1 MLTVK
6 KASTGCHEP
15 AGAFFEWNGGS
26 FMSKIAILLP
36 KEYMLEQA
44 RNVIREDELDI
55 DILKVIKTSDSVY
68 EARQAVEQGAEVVL
82 ARGVQAAFIR
92 QYTNIPVAELTL
104 TGQEIGL
111 MIASAKKKVPDKK
124 CPQIAL
130 IGFKNMF
137 SDTTYADELFDIRLK
152 FYDITAIE
160 QAAEKVDLAIQE
172 GADVLLGGDTVNA
185 LAAQKGIP
193 AQFIDSTEESIRSA
207 IGVAKK
213 MILTA
218 EAEKNFT
225 AQFET
230 VLDNSYNGIL
240 EIDENKE
247 IMIVN
252 RAGEELFHKKA
263 SQLEGTAL
271 GKVIPELEQR
281 YIDDVLSGKR
291 DSFMTSVYVAG
302 VPMMLTAAPIQY
314 ENKIRGAIIS
324 LYRNASVRKNDADEL
339 HSYYLKGYVAY
350 AHFSD
355 IRITGKEMEY
365 CVELSKMYALS
376 KNPVLICG
384 EDGTDKEKL
393 AQCIHNNSSYKAGPF
408 VAVNCS
414 GMTEQMQ
421 VDRLFG
427 NPDAED
433 DSMKKG
439 ALAIGDHGTIV
450 ISEIEKLSLLC
461 QYRLYRAIRY
471 DSLIQNDLER
481 SQTLDNRIIAIT
493 GADLYQ
499 YVEQGRF
506 RQDLYYLLNSL
517 TVEIPPLRKRPQDI
531 RAIVEDCRVRFTK
544 RYARFPKIAEDAMEA
559 LAGFGWQGNEIQLE
573 SFCERLFLTSPKKTI
588 TSDYVY
594 FLLDTLYP
602 VKERISEDGT
612 TVIYQHP
619 EAARLT
625 ELLEKHQGNR
635 SAVAKE
641 LGISTTTLWRRMKK
655 YGVINKYDLT

>member
-1 MLTVK
+1 
-6 KASTGCHEP
+6 
-15 AGAFFEWNGGS
+15 
-26 FMSKIAILLP
+26 MSKIAILLP

-271 GKVIPELEQR
+271 EKVIPELEQR

-339 HSYYLKGYVAY
+339 HSYYLKGYVAH

-433 DSMKKG
+433 ESMKKG

-559 LAGFGWQGNEIQLE
+559 LAGFGWQGNEI
-573 SFCERLFLTSPKKTI
+573 
-588 TSDYVY
+588 
-594 FLLDTLYP
+594 
-602 VKERISEDGT
+602 
-612 TVIYQHP
+612 
-619 EAARLT
+619 
-625 ELLEKHQGNR
+625 
-635 SAVAKE
+635 
-641 LGISTTTLWRRMKK
+641 
-655 YGVINKYDLT
+655 

>member
-1 MLTVK
+1 
-6 KASTGCHEP
+6 
-15 AGAFFEWNGGS
+15 
-26 FMSKIAILLP
+26 MSKIAILLP

-92 QYTNIPVAELTL
+92 QYTNITVAELTL

-271 GKVIPELEQR
+271 EKVIPELEQR

-339 HSYYLKGYVAY
+339 HSYYLKGYVAH

-433 DSMKKG
+433 ESMKKG

-481 SQTLDNRIIAIT
+481 SQTLDNRIIAVT

>member
-1 MLTVK
+1 
-6 KASTGCHEP
+6 
-15 AGAFFEWNGGS
+15 
-26 FMSKIAILLP
+26 
-36 KEYMLEQA
+36 MLEQA

-68 EARQAVEQGAEVVL
+68 EARQAIEQGAEVVL

-271 GKVIPELEQR
+271 EKVIPELEQR

-339 HSYYLKGYVAY
+339 HSYYLKGYVAH

-421 VDRLFG
+421 EDRLFG

-433 DSMKKG
+433 ESMKKG

>member
-1 MLTVK
+1 
-6 KASTGCHEP
+6 
-15 AGAFFEWNGGS
+15 
-26 FMSKIAILLP
+26 MSKIAILLP

-271 GKVIPELEQR
+271 EKVIPELEQR

-339 HSYYLKGYVAY
+339 HSYYLKGYVAH

-433 DSMKKG
+433 ESMKKG

-559 LAGFGWQGNEIQLE
+559 LAGFEWQGNEIQLE

>member
-1 MLTVK
+1 
-6 KASTGCHEP
+6 
-15 AGAFFEWNGGS
+15 
-26 FMSKIAILLP
+26 MSKIAILLP

-271 GKVIPELEQR
+271 EKVIPELEQR

-433 DSMKKG
+433 ESMKKG

-493 GADLYQ
+493 GADLFQ

>member
-1 MLTVK
+1 
-6 KASTGCHEP
+6 
-15 AGAFFEWNGGS
+15 
-26 FMSKIAILLP
+26 MSKIAILLP

-271 GKVIPELEQR
+271 EKVIPELEQR

-339 HSYYLKGYVAY
+339 HSYYLKGYVAH

-433 DSMKKG
+433 ESMKKG

-481 SQTLDNRIIAIT
+481 SQTLDNRIIAVT
-493 GADLYQ
+493 GADIYQ

-506 RQDLYYLLNSL
+506 RQDLYYILNSL

>member
-1 MLTVK
+1 
-6 KASTGCHEP
+6 
-15 AGAFFEWNGGS
+15 
-26 FMSKIAILLP
+26 MSKIAILLP

-271 GKVIPELEQR
+271 EKVIPELEQR

-355 IRITGKEMEY
+355 IRISGKEMEY

-433 DSMKKG
+433 ESMKKG

>member
-1 MLTVK
+1 
-6 KASTGCHEP
+6 
-15 AGAFFEWNGGS
+15 
-26 FMSKIAILLP
+26 
-36 KEYMLEQA
+36 MLEQA

-240 EIDENKE
+240 EIDDNKE

-271 GKVIPELEQR
+271 EKVIPELEQR

-339 HSYYLKGYVAY
+339 HSYYLKGYVAH

-433 DSMKKG
+433 ESMKKG

-481 SQTLDNRIIAIT
+481 SQTLDNRIIAVT

>member
-1 MLTVK
+1 
-6 KASTGCHEP
+6 
-15 AGAFFEWNGGS
+15 
-26 FMSKIAILLP
+26 
-36 KEYMLEQA
+36 MLEQA

-271 GKVIPELEQR
+271 EKVIPELEQR

-339 HSYYLKGYVAY
+339 HSYYLKGYVAH

-433 DSMKKG
+433 ESMKKG
-439 ALAIGDHGTIV
+439 ALAISNHGTIV

>member
-1 MLTVK
+1 
-6 KASTGCHEP
+6 
-15 AGAFFEWNGGS
+15 
-26 FMSKIAILLP
+26 
-36 KEYMLEQA
+36 MLEQA

-271 GKVIPELEQR
+271 EKVIPELEQR

-433 DSMKKG
+433 ESMKKG
-439 ALAIGDHGTIV
+439 ALAISDHGTIV

>member
-1 MLTVK
+1 
-6 KASTGCHEP
+6 
-15 AGAFFEWNGGS
+15 
-26 FMSKIAILLP
+26 MSKIAILLP

-68 EARQAVEQGAEVVL
+68 EARQAIEQGAEVVL

-271 GKVIPELEQR
+271 EKVIPELEQR

-339 HSYYLKGYVAY
+339 HSYYLKGYVAH

-433 DSMKKG
+433 ESMKKG
-439 ALAIGDHGTIV
+439 ALAIGNHGTIV

>member
-1 MLTVK
+1 
-6 KASTGCHEP
+6 
-15 AGAFFEWNGGS
+15 
-26 FMSKIAILLP
+26 MSKIAILLP

-130 IGFKNMF
+130 IGFKNML

-271 GKVIPELEQR
+271 EKVIPELEQR

-433 DSMKKG
+433 ESMKKG

>member
-1 MLTVK
+1 
-6 KASTGCHEP
+6 
-15 AGAFFEWNGGS
+15 
-26 FMSKIAILLP
+26 MSKIAILLQ

-271 GKVIPELEQR
+271 EKVIPELEQR

-339 HSYYLKGYVAY
+339 HSYYLKGYVAH

-433 DSMKKG
+433 ESMKKG

>member
-1 MLTVK
+1 MEV
-6 KASTGCHEP
+6 
-15 AGAFFEWNGGS
+15 FFEAYRDRIIGITGTKGKS
-26 FMSKIAILLP
+26 TTTTLLYHIL
-36 KEYMLEQA
+36 KKSG
-44 RNVIREDELDI
+44 LDTVLSGNI
-55 DILKVIKTSDSVY
+55 GIPAFDILEEIHPDTQLVCELSCHQLEYIHVSPHIGVLLNIHEEHLDHYGTMEKYIHAKQQIYLHQLPQDLLFCGMDVTPADGTCRSRIFTVSD
-68 EARQAVEQGAEVVL
+68 Q
-82 ARGVQAAFIR
+82 
-92 QYTNIPVAELTL
+92 N
-104 TGQEIGL
+104 
-111 MIASAKKKVPDKK
+111 
-124 CPQIAL
+124 
-130 IGFKNMF
+130 
-137 SDTTYADELFDIRLK
+137 FD
-152 FYDITAIE
+152 
-160 QAAEKVDLAIQE
+160 
-172 GADVLLGGDTVNA
+172 ADVLLGGDTVNA

-271 GKVIPELEQR
+271 EKVIPELEQR

-433 DSMKKG
+433 ESMKKG

-481 SQTLDNRIIAIT
+481 SQTLDNRIIAVT

-625 ELLEKHQGNR
+625 ELLVKHQGNR

>member
-1 MLTVK
+1 
-6 KASTGCHEP
+6 
-15 AGAFFEWNGGS
+15 
-26 FMSKIAILLP
+26 MSKIAILLP

-240 EIDENKE
+240 KIDENKE

-271 GKVIPELEQR
+271 EKVIPELEQR

-339 HSYYLKGYVAY
+339 HSYYLKGYVAH

-433 DSMKKG
+433 ESMKKG
-439 ALAIGDHGTIV
+439 ALAISDHGTIV

>member
-1 MLTVK
+1 
-6 KASTGCHEP
+6 
-15 AGAFFEWNGGS
+15 
-26 FMSKIAILLP
+26 MSKIAILLP

-44 RNVIREDELDI
+44 RNVIREDELEI

-160 QAAEKVDLAIQE
+160 QAAEKVNLAIQE

-271 GKVIPELEQR
+271 EKVIPELEQR

-339 HSYYLKGYVAY
+339 HSYYLKGYVAH

-433 DSMKKG
+433 ESMKKG

-573 SFCERLFLTSPKKTI
+573 AFCERLFLTSPKKTI

-602 VKERISEDGT
+602 VKEKISEDGT

-619 EAARLT
+619 EVARLT

>member
-1 MLTVK
+1 
-6 KASTGCHEP
+6 
-15 AGAFFEWNGGS
+15 
-26 FMSKIAILLP
+26 MSKIAILLP

-271 GKVIPELEQR
+271 EKVIPELEQR

-339 HSYYLKGYVAY
+339 HSYYLKGYVAH

-433 DSMKKG
+433 ESMKKG

-471 DSLIQNDLER
+471 DSLIQNDLEQ
-481 SQTLDNRIIAIT
+481 SQTLDNRIIAVT

>member
-1 MLTVK
+1 
-6 KASTGCHEP
+6 
-15 AGAFFEWNGGS
+15 
-26 FMSKIAILLP
+26 
-36 KEYMLEQA
+36 MLEQA

-271 GKVIPELEQR
+271 EKVIPELEQR

-339 HSYYLKGYVAY
+339 HSYYLKGYVAH

-433 DSMKKG
+433 ESMKKG

-517 TVEIPPLRKRPQDI
+517 TVEIPPIRKRPQDI

-544 RYARFPKIAEDAMEA
+544 RYARFPKIAEDAMEV

-612 TVIYQHP
+612 TVVYQHP

>member
-1 MLTVK
+1 
-6 KASTGCHEP
+6 
-15 AGAFFEWNGGS
+15 
-26 FMSKIAILLP
+26 MSKIAILLP

-302 VPMMLTAAPIQY
+302 VPMMLAAAPIQY

-433 DSMKKG
+433 ESMKKG

>member
-1 MLTVK
+1 
-6 KASTGCHEP
+6 
-15 AGAFFEWNGGS
+15 
-26 FMSKIAILLP
+26 MSKIAILLP

-271 GKVIPELEQR
+271 EKVIPELEQR

-433 DSMKKG
+433 ESMKKG

-619 EAARLT
+619 EAVRLT

>member
-1 MLTVK
+1 
-6 KASTGCHEP
+6 
-15 AGAFFEWNGGS
+15 
-26 FMSKIAILLP
+26 MSKIAILLP

-252 RAGEELFHKKA
+252 RAGEELSHKKA

-271 GKVIPELEQR
+271 EKVIPELEQR

-365 CVELSKMYALS
+365 CVELSKMYALT

-433 DSMKKG
+433 ESMKKG

>member
-1 MLTVK
+1 
-6 KASTGCHEP
+6 
-15 AGAFFEWNGGS
+15 
-26 FMSKIAILLP
+26 MSKIAILLP

-137 SDTTYADELFDIRLK
+137 SDTTYADELFDIQLK

-271 GKVIPELEQR
+271 EKVIPELEQR

-433 DSMKKG
+433 ESMKKG

-619 EAARLT
+619 EAACLT

>member
-1 MLTVK
+1 
-6 KASTGCHEP
+6 
-15 AGAFFEWNGGS
+15 
-26 FMSKIAILLP
+26 
-36 KEYMLEQA
+36 MLEQA

-172 GADVLLGGDTVNA
+172 GADVLIGGDTVNA

-271 GKVIPELEQR
+271 EKVIPELEQR

-433 DSMKKG
+433 ESMKKG

-517 TVEIPPLRKRPQDI
+517 TVEIPPLRKHPQDI

>member
-1 MLTVK
+1 
-6 KASTGCHEP
+6 
-15 AGAFFEWNGGS
+15 
-26 FMSKIAILLP
+26 MSKIAILLP

-82 ARGVQAAFIR
+82 ARGVQAAFIH

-271 GKVIPELEQR
+271 EKVIPELEQR

-339 HSYYLKGYVAY
+339 HSYYLKGYVAH

-433 DSMKKG
+433 ESMKKG

>member
-1 MLTVK
+1 
-6 KASTGCHEP
+6 
-15 AGAFFEWNGGS
+15 
-26 FMSKIAILLP
+26 MSKIAILLP

-271 GKVIPELEQR
+271 EKVIPELEQR

-339 HSYYLKGYVAY
+339 HSYYLKGYVAH

-433 DSMKKG
+433 ESMKKG

-588 TSDYVY
+588 TSD
-594 FLLDTLYP
+594 
-602 VKERISEDGT
+602 EGAWN
-612 TVIYQHP
+612 QHNDVV
-619 EAARLT
+619 ET
-625 ELLEKHQGNR
+625 NEK
-635 SAVAKE
+635 
-641 LGISTTTLWRRMKK
+641 IWRDK
-655 YGVINKYDLT
+655 

>member
-1 MLTVK
+1 
-6 KASTGCHEP
+6 
-15 AGAFFEWNGGS
+15 
-26 FMSKIAILLP
+26 MSKIAILLP

-271 GKVIPELEQR
+271 EKVIPELEQR

-339 HSYYLKGYVAY
+339 HSYYLKGYVAH

-433 DSMKKG
+433 ESMKKG

-471 DSLIQNDLER
+471 DSLIQNELER

>member
-1 MLTVK
+1 
-6 KASTGCHEP
+6 
-15 AGAFFEWNGGS
+15 
-26 FMSKIAILLP
+26 MSKIAILLP

-68 EARQAVEQGAEVVL
+68 EARQAIEQGAEVVL

-271 GKVIPELEQR
+271 EKVIPELEQR

-433 DSMKKG
+433 ESMKKG

>member
-1 MLTVK
+1 
-6 KASTGCHEP
+6 
-15 AGAFFEWNGGS
+15 
-26 FMSKIAILLP
+26 MSKIAILLP
-36 KEYMLEQA
+36 KEYMLGQA

-271 GKVIPELEQR
+271 EKVIPELEQR

-339 HSYYLKGYVAY
+339 HSYYLKGYVAH

-433 DSMKKG
+433 ESMKKG

>member
-1 MLTVK
+1 
-6 KASTGCHEP
+6 
-15 AGAFFEWNGGS
+15 
-26 FMSKIAILLP
+26 
-36 KEYMLEQA
+36 MLEQA

-271 GKVIPELEQR
+271 EKVIPELEQR

-291 DSFMTSVYVAG
+291 DTFMTSVYVAG

-433 DSMKKG
+433 ESMKKG

-506 RQDLYYLLNSL
+506 RQDLYHLLNSL

>member
-1 MLTVK
+1 
-6 KASTGCHEP
+6 
-15 AGAFFEWNGGS
+15 
-26 FMSKIAILLP
+26 
-36 KEYMLEQA
+36 MLEQA

-137 SDTTYADELFDIRLK
+137 SDTTYADELFDIQLK

-271 GKVIPELEQR
+271 EKVIPELEQR

-433 DSMKKG
+433 ESMKKG

>member
-1 MLTVK
+1 
-6 KASTGCHEP
+6 
-15 AGAFFEWNGGS
+15 
-26 FMSKIAILLP
+26 
-36 KEYMLEQA
+36 MLEQA

-271 GKVIPELEQR
+271 EKVIPELEQR

-339 HSYYLKGYVAY
+339 HSYYLKGYVAH

-427 NPDAED
+427 NLDAED
-433 DSMKKG
+433 ESMKKG

-641 LGISTTTLWRRMKK
+641 LGISITTLWRRMKK

>member
-1 MLTVK
+1 
-6 KASTGCHEP
+6 
-15 AGAFFEWNGGS
+15 
-26 FMSKIAILLP
+26 MSKIAILLP

-111 MIASAKKKVPDKK
+111 MIASAKRKVPDKK

-137 SDTTYADELFDIRLK
+137 SDTTYADELYDIRLK

-160 QAAEKVDLAIQE
+160 QAAEKVNLAIQE

-271 GKVIPELEQR
+271 EKVIPELEQR

-339 HSYYLKGYVAY
+339 HSYYLKGYVAH

-433 DSMKKG
+433 GSMKKG

-602 VKERISEDGT
+602 VKEKISEDGT

>member
-1 MLTVK
+1 
-6 KASTGCHEP
+6 
-15 AGAFFEWNGGS
+15 
-26 FMSKIAILLP
+26 MSKIAILLP

-271 GKVIPELEQR
+271 EKVIPELEQR

-339 HSYYLKGYVAY
+339 HSYYLKGYVAH

-384 EDGTDKEKL
+384 EDGTDREKL

-433 DSMKKG
+433 ESMKKG

>member
-1 MLTVK
+1 
-6 KASTGCHEP
+6 
-15 AGAFFEWNGGS
+15 
-26 FMSKIAILLP
+26 MSKIAILLP

-271 GKVIPELEQR
+271 EKVIPELEQR

-355 IRITGKEMEY
+355 IRISGKEMEY

-433 DSMKKG
+433 ESMKKG

-517 TVEIPPLRKRPQDI
+517 TVEIPPLRKRLQDI

>member
-1 MLTVK
+1 
-6 KASTGCHEP
+6 
-15 AGAFFEWNGGS
+15 
-26 FMSKIAILLP
+26 MSKIAILLP

-137 SDTTYADELFDIRLK
+137 SDTTYADELFDIRLN

-240 EIDENKE
+240 EIDDNKE

-271 GKVIPELEQR
+271 EKVIPELEQR

-339 HSYYLKGYVAY
+339 HSYYLKGYVAH

-433 DSMKKG
+433 ESMKKG

-481 SQTLDNRIIAIT
+481 SQTLDNRIIAVT

-517 TVEIPPLRKRPQDI
+517 TVEIPPLRKHPQDI

-573 SFCERLFLTSPKKTI
+573 SFCERLFLTSPKKMI

>member
-1 MLTVK
+1 
-6 KASTGCHEP
+6 
-15 AGAFFEWNGGS
+15 
-26 FMSKIAILLP
+26 MSKIAILLP

-68 EARQAVEQGAEVVL
+68 EARQAIEQGAEVVL

-271 GKVIPELEQR
+271 EKVIPELEQR

-339 HSYYLKGYVAY
+339 HSYYLKGYVAH

-433 DSMKKG
+433 ESMKKG
-439 ALAIGDHGTIV
+439 ALAISDHGTIV

-619 EAARLT
+619 EAAHLT

>member
-1 MLTVK
+1 
-6 KASTGCHEP
+6 
-15 AGAFFEWNGGS
+15 
-26 FMSKIAILLP
+26 MSKIAILLP

-82 ARGVQAAFIR
+82 ARGVQAAFVR

-137 SDTTYADELFDIRLK
+137 SDTTYADELYDIRLK

-271 GKVIPELEQR
+271 EKVIPELEQR

-339 HSYYLKGYVAY
+339 HSYYLKGYVAH

-433 DSMKKG
+433 ESMKKG

-517 TVEIPPLRKRPQDI
+517 TVEIPPIRKRPQDI

-602 VKERISEDGT
+602 VKEKISEDGT

>member
-1 MLTVK
+1 
-6 KASTGCHEP
+6 
-15 AGAFFEWNGGS
+15 
-26 FMSKIAILLP
+26 MSKIAILLP

-137 SDTTYADELFDIRLK
+137 SDTTYADELYDIRLK

-271 GKVIPELEQR
+271 EKVIPELEQR

-339 HSYYLKGYVAY
+339 HSYYLKGYVAH

-433 DSMKKG
+433 ESMKKG
-439 ALAIGDHGTIV
+439 ALAISDHGTIV

-619 EAARLT
+619 EPARLT